1 MTTRQDEMTLGLF
14 IYPADR
20 QIAAWRHPAAQTD
33 AGVNLRHYQALA
45 RVAEAAKFD
54 LIFFADGSSTRGDDV
69 EVLSR
74 TAHSYIAQFE
84 LLTLLSALSAVT
96 ERIGLVG
103 PSQPPSTSPF
113 MWRKFASLD
122 LPSSG
127 RAGWNLVTS
136 SNEREARNFSRQ
148 RHFSHEERS
157 SRAGEFADAAVGL
170 WNSREEDAFL
180 RDKAVG
186 LFFHPAK
193 RHVLRHAGK
202 HFRVEHLLSL
212 PRPPGAGR

>member
-1 MTTRQDEMTLGLF
+1 MTTRQDEMKQGLF

-45 RVAEAAKFD
+45 R
-54 LIFFADGSSTRGDDV
+54 GDDV

-84 LLTLLSALSAVT
+84 MLTLLSALSAVA
-96 ERIGLVG
+96 ERIGLFG

-113 MWRKFASLD
+113 MWRKFVSLD
-122 LPSSG
+122 LPSGG

-136 SNEREARNFSRQ
+136 SNEEEARNFSRQ
-148 RHFSHEERS
+148 RHFSHEERY

-202 HFRVEHLLSL
+202 HFQVEHLLSL
-212 PRPPGAGR
+212 PRSPGAGR